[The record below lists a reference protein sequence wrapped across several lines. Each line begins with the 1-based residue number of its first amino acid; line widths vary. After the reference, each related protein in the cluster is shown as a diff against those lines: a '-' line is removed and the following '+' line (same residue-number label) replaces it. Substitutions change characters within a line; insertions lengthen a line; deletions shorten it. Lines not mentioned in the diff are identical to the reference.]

1 MPMQAWPARTS
12 RVRSRRACDSGR
24 SRRRSWTRS
33 RGTARSRAT
42 GRRSH
47 RRRKRRSLR
56 PPDRI
61 RVKREPKRGRYDRA
75 TIDAILDE
83 ALISHLGFA
92 VGGQPFVIPTLHARV
107 GDVVY
112 VHGSA
117 ASRMMR
123 QLDAGAP
130 VCLTATIFDGL
141 VLAKSVF
148 NHSVNYRSV
157 VLFGTARP
165 ADDKREA
172 LHALTEQLAPGRWD
186 EARQPTDQE
195 LKATSIL
202 ALPISEASAKV
213 RTGPEE
219 DEPEDLDLPV
229 WSGVVPV
236 PLTAEPSPY
245 AWRRLRDGR
254 VGPPRS

>member
-1 MPMQAWPARTS
+1 M
-12 RVRSRRACDSGR
+12 
-24 SRRRSWTRS
+24 
-33 RGTARSRAT
+33 
-42 GRRSH
+42 
-47 RRRKRRSLR
+47 R

-61 RVKREPKRGRYDRA
+61 RVKREPQRGLYDRE
-75 TIDAILDE
+75 TIEAILDE

-92 VGGQPFVIPTLHARV
+92 VDGQPFVIPTLHARA

-112 VHGSA
+112 VHGSS

-123 QLDAGAP
+123 RLDAGTP

-165 ADDKREA
+165 ADDKRTA
-172 LHALTEQLAPGRWD
+172 LRALTEQLAPGRWD
-186 EARQPTDQE
+186 EARQPTEQE

-202 ALPISEASAKV
+202 ALPIDEASAKV
-213 RTGPEE
+213 RSGPEE
-219 DEPEDLDLPV
+219 DEPEDVDLPV

-236 PLTAEPSPY
+236 HLAAEQGEY
-245 AWRRLRDGR
+245 AWRRVQEGR
-254 VGPPRS
+254 VGPPHD